1 MQANSK
7 QFSLVS
13 KAMRPT
19 LLLYAT
25 ALAACAPASAPH
37 SVTVAVAT
45 DLAPWAHTHKAELSE
60 SLGGPVVI
68 VSGPSGQLA
77 TQLLAGAPFDLL
89 LSADSATLDRLLS
102 SDRCDN
108 SSRRPFATGHL
119 AIAVAPHLALP
130 PTIATLVSDA
140 VTTIAI
146 ANPEHAPYGR
156 LARGY
161 LASLPEAPRL
171 LPKLVF
177 AASAAD
183 AAAWVDRGAADA
195 AVTAWSLLRAQ
206 PEGRRLQLT
215 AEATALPATGIV
227 CGAAAQALAP
237 RWKVLNEAAWFH
249 SSLADAGFGPPP

>member
-1 MQANSK
+1 MQANAK
-7 QFSLVS
+7 QFFPVT

-25 ALAACAPASAPH
+25 ALAACAPASAPQP
-37 SVTVAVAT
+37 VTIAVAT
-45 DLAPWAHTHKAELSE
+45 DLAPWAHAHKAQLSE
-60 SLGGPVVI
+60 ALGGPVTI
-68 VSGPSGQLA
+68 VAGPSGQLA

-89 LSADSATLDRLLS
+89 LSADSATLDRIMPS
-102 SDRCDN
+102 ERCDN

-119 AIAVAPHLALP
+119 AIALGPHLSLSA
-130 PTIATLVSDA
+130 TVATLASDA

-156 LARGY
+156 LARAY
-161 LASLPEAPRL
+161 LASLPEASRL
-171 LPKLVF
+171 LPRLVF

-206 PEGRRLQLT
+206 PEGRRLQLPS
-215 AEATALPATGIV
+215 EATSLPATGIV
-227 CGAAAQALAP
+227 CGAAAPALAP
-237 RWKVLNEAAWFH
+237 RWRALTEAAWFH
-249 SSLADAGFGPPP
+249 SSLARAGFGPTP